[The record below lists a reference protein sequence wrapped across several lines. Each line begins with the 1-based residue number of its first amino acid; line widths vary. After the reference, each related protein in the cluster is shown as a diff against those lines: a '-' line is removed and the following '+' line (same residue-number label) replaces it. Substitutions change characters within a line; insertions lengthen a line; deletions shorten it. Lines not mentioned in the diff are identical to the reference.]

1 EPPHLVRILAPGLGL
16 DAGVD
21 VDGVRARGGDGT
33 ADVLGREAGRE
44 DDPPLL
50 AAQLARD
57 RPLDRLAGLALAP
70 ACGAVEQERG
80 RARAVGQKGHGRRPR
95 RAPPELAR
103 RRRELDRLNHRAR
116 VATEILGPLV
126 TRELAPPAAARLR
139 ARPGASAPGS
149 WRRRRRP

>member
-1 EPPHLVRILAPGLGL
+1 APHLVWVLAPRLGL
-16 DAGVD
+16 DARVD
-21 VDGVRARGGDGT
+21 VDRVRARRRDG
-33 ADVLGREAGRE
+33 AGHVLGREAGGE

-70 ACGAVEQERG
+70 ARGAVEQERG
-80 RARAVGQKGHGRRPR
+80 RARAVAPKGHGRRPR

-103 RRRELDRLNHRAR
+103 RRCELDRLDHRER

-126 TRELAPPAAARLR
+126 TVELE
-139 ARPGASAPGS
+139 G
-149 WRRRRRP
+149 